1 MEGRKEGRRH
11 NYLNMCRSLHGSTMQ
26 TSTRECLYSQQ
37 RHYLGIKGGGISDS
51 ASLMAIKDETST
63 ARTDLVTD
71 IVIKNYKL

>member
-1 MEGRKEGRRH
+1 
-11 NYLNMCRSLHGSTMQ
+11 MQ